1 MAKSGKVPGNRSN
14 GEYVVARNK
23 LGVLLP
29 GQPRETMTDTGSRT
43 MPRLSRKCMARFVAF
58 TAIGF
63 FALISAAAA
72 GPSNG
77 EIAAMKAHYQRPA
90 TIPYPKDNPF
100 STAKAALGRE
110 LFFDPRLSGAGKM
123 SYATCHS
130 PTLAWGDGM
139 PKGLGAAGNRL
150 DRHSPTILNLAFG
163 ELMFWDGRAES
174 LEEQSV
180 GPIQNPAEMANEMPR
195 LIAALRAV
203 PAYQA
208 SFAEAFPNQEIS
220 AATIA
225 KALATFERTIVSSQ
239 APFDRWIRG
248 DDNAIS
254 EAAKRGFVTF
264 NTTANCAAC
273 HSGWRFTDD
282 SFHDI
287 GLPDDD
293 LGRGGV
299 IEGIP
304 ELQHAFKTPT
314 LRNIAQ
320 RAPFMHNG
328 SITTLAEVVRHYA
341 GRFVRRPSLA
351 VELHRLDTSNEDV
364 QDLVAFLET
373 LTSVDTTLA
382 EAPKP

>member
-1 MAKSGKVPGNRSN
+1 MTRLSWQCLPR
-14 GEYVVARNK
+14 VVA
-23 LGVLLP
+23 
-29 GQPRETMTDTGSRT
+29 M
-43 MPRLSRKCMARFVAF
+43 

-63 FALISAAAA
+63 FALVSGAAA
-72 GPSNG
+72 GPSNA
-77 EIAAMKAHYQRPA
+77 EIAAMKAHYQRPT

-100 STAKAALGRE
+100 STAKEALGRE
-110 LFFDPRLSGAGKM
+110 LFFDPRLSGTGKM
-123 SYATCHS
+123 SCATCHD
-130 PTLAWGDGM
+130 PALAWGDG
-139 PKGLGAAGNRL
+139 KATGTGSAGNRL
-150 DRHSPTILNLAFG
+150 DRHSPTILDLAFG
-163 ELMFWDGRAES
+163 ELMFWDGRADS

-180 GPIQNPAEMANEMPR
+180 GPIQNPAEMANQMPR
-195 LIAALRAV
+195 LIAALRDV
-203 PAYQA
+203 PSYQT
-208 SFAEAFPNQEIS
+208 SFAQAFPNGEIS

-225 KALATFERTIVSSQ
+225 KALATFERTIVSGQ
-239 APFDRWIRG
+239 APFDRWIAG
-248 DDNAIS
+248 DETAIS

-287 GLPDDD
+287 GLRDDD

-320 RAPFMHNG
+320 RAPYMHNG

-351 VELHRLDTSNEDV
+351 VELHRLDVSSEDI
-364 QDLVAFLET
+364 QDVVAFLET
-373 LTSVDTTLA
+373 LTSADPTFADAT
-382 EAPKP
+382 KQ